1 MTEPKAKTA
10 RNHRTAL
17 LSTLFRPAAA
27 AYATRR
33 PAAKAHLLGLGHL
46 LRQTGLFAARGIL
59 VQNALGGGFIDSG
72 GGEAVLRRSVGGG
85 SGDLRLKLL
94 DGGLDLRLHHT
105 VPKVLGFADLHALDS
120 GLDVRQRGSPP
131 WVLKSQG

>member
-1 MTEPKAKTA
+1 MCI
-10 RNHRTAL
+10 
-17 LSTLFRPAAA
+17 SFYAAS
-27 AYATRR
+27 YR
-33 PAAKAHLLGLGHL
+33 HL
-46 LRQTGLFAARGIL
+46 LRLRQPLGQTSLFAVRGIL
-59 VQNALGGGFIDSG
+59 MDNALGNGFIDSG

>member
-1 MTEPKAKTA
+1 CAVPPPRVSTDICTLSLHAALPIS
-10 RNHRTAL
+10 L

-27 AYATRR
+27 AYAARR

-72 GGEAVLRRSVGGG
+72 GGERSEEHTSELQSRFDLVCRR
-85 SGDLRLKLL
+85 LL
-94 DGGLDLRLHHT
+94 D
-105 VPKVLGFADLHALDS
+105 K
-120 GLDVRQRGSPP
+120 
-131 WVLKSQG
+131 K